1 MFRTLIQQHIAK
13 RSYTTQQQQLPY
25 FISRTSNNGLPVYTD
40 FKNGGTQHLTIIRR
54 IEGDAEALKNE
65 VLALFPEA
73 PKNFARVNPVNNQV
87 ILKGVHMNEIKQWLV
102 EKGF

>member
-25 FISRTSNNGLPVYTD
+25 FISRTSNKGLPVYTE

-65 VLALFPEA
+65 VLELFPEA

-87 ILKGVHMNEIKQWLV
+87 ILKGIHMNEIKQWLV

>member
-1 MFRTLIQQHIAK
+1 MLRTLIQQHVTR
-13 RSYTTQQQQLPY
+13 RSYTTTATERAY
-25 FISRTSNNGLPVYTD
+25 FISRTANKGLPVYTD
-40 FKNGGTQHLTIIRR
+40 FKNGGTQQLTIIRR
-54 IEGDAEALKNE
+54 VEGDAEALKNE
-65 VLALFPEA
+65 IVELFPEA